1 MHGHAV
7 RLRTRN
13 GKDAA
18 GYFPA
23 FAAAPGSGWIAAY
36 DAIVDG
42 EMVALDPDGRPSFS
56 LLQDMVGMRGLGVK
70 RGGAPA
76 SRGATATGGGRP

>member
-1 MHGHAV
+1 MATAWRPSCTDTPV

-18 GYFPA
+18 RYFPA

-36 DAIVDG
+36 EAIVDG

-56 LLQDMVGMRGLGVK
+56 LLQELVRHE
-70 RGGAPA
+70 RP
-76 SRGATATGGGRP
+76 GRQARRSACPG